1 MTHAKPLEG
10 LRILDLTRYFSGPQ
24 ATLLLAGLG
33 AEVVRVDDPARGDPV
48 ASSPPF
54 IGPEG
59 VSLER
64 KTESDLGIAYLKRAR
79 GKKSV
84 TLNLKS
90 RRGKKIFLD
99 LVDKSDVLV
108 ENFTPGVT
116 DRLGIGYELMH
127 RRNPRLI
134 YCSVTGYGSSGPDAQ
149 RKAYD
154 ATVQAAAGLMSLTGF
169 PDGPPTK
176 AGSSIADGIAGIFAV
191 AGVLAALHNR
201 QRTGEGQHVDI
212 SMVDALFSLI
222 FDEPLDCYELL
233 NLPPRLGNRIM
244 RFSPFNSYPTKDGWI
259 VVGAAS
265 TQHWHSILKAIG
277 REELIGD
284 ARFEEISE
292 RLARNA
298 EVDAIIHTWSAERT
312 SGEALKR
319 LRAFDAVCEQVH
331 DIDDIKS
338 WPHLRAREMLVD
350 LVHPMLG
357 AVGGVHAPG
366 FPIKMSDA
374 PSNYERPAPLIGD
387 HNEEIFSG
395 ALGIDPEDLD
405 QLKVEGII

>member
-1 MTHAKPLEG
+1 MARAKPLEG
-10 LRILDLTRYFSGPQ
+10 LRVLDLTRYFSGPQ
-24 ATLLLAGLG
+24 TTLLLGGLG

-54 IGPEG
+54 VGPKG
-59 VSLER
+59 VSFER

-79 GKKSV
+79 DKKSV

-90 RRGKKIFLD
+90 RRGKEIFLN
-99 LVDKSDVLV
+99 LVDRSDVLV
-108 ENFTPGVT
+108 ENFAPGVT
-116 DRLGIGYELMH
+116 DRLGIDYGFVH

-154 ATVQAAAGLMSLTGF
+154 GTVQAAAGLMSSTGF

-176 AGSSIADGIAGIFAV
+176 AGSPIADGIAGVFAV
-191 AGVLAALHNR
+191 AGILAALHDQ

-222 FDEPLDCYELL
+222 FDEPLDCYERLK
-233 NLPPRLGNRIM
+233 LPPRMGNRIM

-259 VVGAAS
+259 IVGAAS
-265 TQHWHSILKAIG
+265 TQHWHNILKAIG
-277 REELIGD
+277 REKLIGD

-298 EVDAIIHTWSAERT
+298 EVDAIIQAWSEERT
-312 SGEALKR
+312 SEEALQC
-319 LRAFDAVCEQVH
+319 LRTFDAICERVR
-331 DIDDIKS
+331 DIDAIKA

-350 LVHPMLG
+350 LVHPILG
-357 AVGGVHAPG
+357 AVGDVHAPG
-366 FPIKMSDA
+366 FPIKLSDA
-374 PSNYERPAPLIGD
+374 PSSYERPAPLTGQ

-395 ALGIDPEDLD
+395 ALGIGTEDLD
-405 QLKVEGII
+405 QLKAEGII